1 MPKSKG
7 DKNFMTLTQTECL
20 LASKHLLDNADSLYN
35 DAQLLAKNKSYGRA
49 TSMLI
54 HSTEETMKAVI
65 LILDGNGF
73 QFRKRADGINHL
85 FSNHSLRYGLAMVIS
100 LLDVLSKDLNGYI
113 NKIKL
118 EPNKFISQSEDMSV
132 LEGKLLNYFKK
143 KIKIIIHEVNWF
155 SKAEFL
161 RQEGFYVD
169 YVDKIKTPL
178 EIKEDEYNDVLVR
191 IDGMKSVVMF
201 IIDCF
206 KNNDEEFKK
215 DMDKL
220 KQNFLMEDWYQN
232 LGKLIKMFRDRRIN
246 PLEKLSLL
254 LNDFSIEIQ
263 SKQTF
268 AE

>member
-1 MPKSKG
+1 M
-7 DKNFMTLTQTECL
+7 
-20 LASKHLLDNADSLYN
+20 
-35 DAQLLAKNKSYGRA
+35 
-49 TSMLI
+49 
-54 HSTEETMKAVI
+54 
-65 LILDGNGF
+65 
-73 QFRKRADGINHL
+73 
-85 FSNHSLRYGLAMVIS
+85 
-100 LLDVLSKDLNGYI
+100 
-113 NKIKL
+113 
-118 EPNKFISQSEDMSV
+118 
-132 LEGKLLNYFKK
+132 
-143 KIKIIIHEVNWF
+143 
-155 SKAEFL
+155 

>member
-1 MPKSKG
+1 
-7 DKNFMTLTQTECL
+7 
-20 LASKHLLDNADSLYN
+20 
-35 DAQLLAKNKSYGRA
+35 
-49 TSMLI
+49 
-54 HSTEETMKAVI
+54 
-65 LILDGNGF
+65 
-73 QFRKRADGINHL
+73 
-85 FSNHSLRYGLAMVIS
+85 
-100 LLDVLSKDLNGYI
+100 
-113 NKIKL
+113 
-118 EPNKFISQSEDMSV
+118 MSV